1 MSKED
6 SNLVRQYLREMINVE
21 EAFTNNNLEEIM
33 FKKPTLAKK
42 NMVRMIGATLGQKSQ
57 ETLNNILR
65 KVGLGTE
72 GGGIG
77 GGMVAAQSGSE
88 SAQEFFLIAPEM
100 AIAKSMQ
107 AMLENPQKFS
117 DLLLEVQN
125 AKQLAAA
132 EKSFADKM
140 AEFGVGQIGKRQAVI
155 LRGLLFQEEEFEPK
169 GLEEEV
175 EAEQESQVFPS
186 VPVTN
191 QRASLIPQ
199 TVTPTN
205 RQVVQ
210 PRQVAAPAPIVP
222 NNVSRA
228 ATQSRYA
235 ALFPDDSISSMIK
248 NREGIGSLI

>member
-1 MSKED
+1 
-6 SNLVRQYLREMINVE
+6 
-21 EAFTNNNLEEIM
+21 
-33 FKKPTLAKK
+33 
-42 NMVRMIGATLGQKSQ
+42 
-57 ETLNNILR
+57 
-65 KVGLGTE
+65 
-72 GGGIG
+72 
-77 GGMVAAQSGSE
+77 
-88 SAQEFFLIAPEM
+88 M

-107 AMLENPQKFS
+107 AMLENPGKFS

-155 LRGLLFQEEEFEPK
+155 LRGLLFPEQDFEPQ
-169 GLEEEV
+169 GLEDEPEV
-175 EAEQESQVFPS
+175 EEESQVIPS
-186 VPVTN
+186 VPATN

-222 NNVSRA
+222 NNVSQP

-235 ALFPDDSISSMIK
+235 ALFPNDPISSMIK